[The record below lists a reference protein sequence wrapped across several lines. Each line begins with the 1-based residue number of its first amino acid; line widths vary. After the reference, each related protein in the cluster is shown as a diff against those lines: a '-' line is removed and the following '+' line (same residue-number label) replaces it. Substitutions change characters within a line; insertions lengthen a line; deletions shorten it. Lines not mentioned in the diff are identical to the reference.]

1 MMKDSKEIKLS
12 SSWTYVGLFGGAILV
27 LALAPMLIPIVKDN
41 EFGLGTILAIIIF
54 LAITGFLVYQ
64 FIYVCDARVIEN
76 QLVLKKLFKPAKSYT
91 FDKIGFPS
99 SFRIKRTKY
108 ITVEMKNEDHT
119 VEKYLIIN
127 SSSILSLGK
136 KNAEDILLDLRNYSK
151 QNNN

>member
-1 MMKDSKEIKLS
+1 MKDSKEIKLS